1 MSSTRI
7 NQPILRSVNNARV
20 AMPSHATAC
29 HKPIQCTSVAR
40 VPIATA
46 GSTHRPVKSLS
57 VARQSTSTVQHARP
71 SAIASMASSFAAMAV
86 SSPANQAIASPNAPK
101 PTSSLPRV
109 AAPCSEL
116 VSDRIQARRQ
126 RVTANLDV
134 AKKRPTAPTS
144 IRQTSS
150 MPSRA
155 PRPPPAVIAPAP
167 SYQSSS
173 MPSRAPPPP
182 PAVIAPAPSYQSSSM
197 PSRAPP
203 PPPAVIAPASS
214 SQLSSMPSRVP
225 PLPRAV
231 TTPVSILKSPL
242 KPSRVI
248 PPPSIHA
255 PASTLVSSWK
265 QYGYREP
272 RGRMPYCEGRPRIA
286 DKHGNRLVLDY
297 QPQSFAGIKC
307 TCHTEGG
314 IIPTES
320 WIDPRQWKTTPAEAD
335 VTPGRRR
342 IVRFAD
348 DPVRST
354 RRFKPWY
361 NRLWPPPEKS
371 NDKAT
376 KKDDDAAIRA
386 MNNPPAVE
394 ATTKP
399 LPSSSDFEST
409 WQALMDEGFP
419 DDDE

>member
-1 MSSTRI
+1 
-7 NQPILRSVNNARV
+7 
-20 AMPSHATAC
+20 MPSHATAC
-29 HKPIQCTSVAR
+29 RKPIQCTSVAR

-46 GSTHRPVKSLS
+46 GSTPRPVNSLS

-71 SAIASMASSFAAMAV
+71 SAIASMASSFAAMSV
-86 SSPANQAIASPNAPK
+86 SSPANQAIVSPNAPK

-109 AAPCSEL
+109 AARCSKL
-116 VSDRIQARRQ
+116 ASDRIQARRQ

-155 PRPPPAVIAPAP
+155 P
-167 SYQSSS
+167 
-173 MPSRAPPPP
+173 
-182 PAVIAPAPSYQSSSM
+182 
-197 PSRAPP
+197 P

-214 SQLSSMPSRVP
+214 CQLSSMPSRVP
-225 PLPRAV
+225 SSSPAV

-248 PPPSIHA
+248 PPPSVYA
-255 PASTLVSSWK
+255 PASTIVSSWK

-286 DKHGNRLVLDY
+286 DKNGNRLVLDY
-297 QPQSFAGIKC
+297 QPQSFGGIKC

-342 IVRFAD
+342 IVRFANN
-348 DPVRST
+348 PVRST

-361 NRLWPPPEKS
+361 NTFWPPPEKS
-371 NDKAT
+371 DDDAT
-376 KKDDDAAIRA
+376 EKDDDAAIRA
-386 MNNPPAVE
+386 MDNPPAIE
-394 ATTKP
+394 AITKP

-419 DDDE
+419 DDED

>member
-7 NQPILRSVNNARV
+7 NQPILRSVNNAPV

-29 HKPIQCTSVAR
+29 RKPIQCTSVAR

-46 GSTHRPVKSLS
+46 GSTPRPVKSLS

-71 SAIASMASSFAAMAV
+71 SAIASMASSFATMSV

-109 AAPCSEL
+109 AAPCSKL

-167 SYQSSS
+167 NC
-173 MPSRAPPPP
+173 
-182 PAVIAPAPSYQSSSM
+182 QSSSM

-225 PLPRAV
+225 PPP
-231 TTPVSILKSPL
+231 TPVSILKSPL

-248 PPPSIHA
+248 PPPSVHA

-297 QPQSFAGIKC
+297 QPQSFGGIKC
-307 TCHTEGG
+307 ACHTEDG
-314 IIPTES
+314 IIPSES

-342 IVRFAD
+342 IVRFANN
-348 DPVRST
+348 PVRST

-371 NDKAT
+371 DDKAT
-376 KKDDDAAIRA
+376 EKDDDAAIRA
-386 MNNPPAVE
+386 MDNPPAVE

-399 LPSSSDFEST
+399 LLSSSDFEST

-419 DDDE
+419 DDEE